1 MLGAD
6 PLAPPA
12 EPGVAPAATVSVV
25 VPCFNVADHVER
37 AVRSALDQSCPPVQT
52 ICVDDGST
60 DGTLAVL
67 RRLESEAPG
76 SVRVLTGPNAG
87 APAARNRGLAEA
99 TGDYVQ
105 FLDADDTVDP
115 TKLERQVA
123 IVAGEER
130 PPDLLVG
137 ASRRRRLSGHVE
149 DKTLGD
155 PNPWVAFL
163 ERRLGI
169 TSANLWRRE
178 AVLAVG
184 GWDEAWRSSQ
194 EAELTLRMLK
204 SAAHIVYDPVAR
216 TTIYER
222 EGSITHDPQFDH
234 RERHVRLRVEALEHL
249 RREGTLDPEQMERA
263 VDVVFRLIRSLSP
276 LGLGRAAEFHDRVI
290 PRSFAPSRNAS
301 GARLY
306 PWAYKALGFRT
317 VEALSARA
325 TRVRSALR
333 AVAPGRP

>member
-1 MLGAD
+1 M
-6 PLAPPA
+6 
-12 EPGVAPAATVSVV
+12 V
-25 VPCFNVADHVER
+25 VPCFNAADHVER
-37 AVRSALDQSCPPVQT
+37 AVRSALGQSHPPVQT

-67 RRLESEAPG
+67 RRLESEAPD
-76 SVRVLTGPNAG
+76 SIRVLTGPNAG

-99 TGDYVQ
+99 TGEYVQ
-105 FLDADDTVDP
+105 FLDADDTLDP
-115 TKLERQVA
+115 TKLERQVE
-123 IVAGEER
+123 IIAGEER

-137 ASRRRRLSGHVE
+137 ASRRLRLDGHVE

-155 PNPWVAFL
+155 PNPWLAFF

-184 GWDEAWRSSQ
+184 GWNEAWRSSQ

-204 SAAHIVYDPVAR
+204 SDAHIVYDPVAR

-222 EGSITHDPQFDH
+222 EGSITHDPQFAH

-249 RREGTLDPEQMERA
+249 KQEHTLSPEQLGRA
-263 VDVVFRLIRSLSP
+263 THAVFALIRSLSP
-276 LGLGRAAEFHDRVI
+276 LGLDKAVEFHDRVV
-290 PRSFAPSRNAS
+290 PRSFVPRPSTS
-301 GARLY
+301 GTRLY
-306 PWAYKALGFRT
+306 PQVYQALGFRNA
-317 VEALSARA
+317 ERLSIHVA
-325 TRVRSALR
+325 RVRSTLQTA
-333 AVAPGRP
+333 AGPS